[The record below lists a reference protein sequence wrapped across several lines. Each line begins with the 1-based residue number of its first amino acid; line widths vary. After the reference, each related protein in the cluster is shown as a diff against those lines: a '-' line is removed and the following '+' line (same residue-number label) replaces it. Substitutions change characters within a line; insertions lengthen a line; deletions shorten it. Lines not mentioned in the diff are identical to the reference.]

1 VYLKAVGYGLHRLIH
16 AGEIGGP
23 EKIRESIE
31 FLGVERIGHG
41 ISAVQ
46 DPALLDLLAE
56 AKIPL
61 EVCPVSNIQTGA
73 LANQLGVEKASLA
86 QHPLP
91 QIVRHGV
98 PVVLSSD
105 DPAMFHTS
113 LRGEYQAASAMG
125 LSEMELERI
134 VADGFRYAFVSPE
147 ERARLNFRADGGTA
161 RNAIMSP

>member
-1 VYLKAVGYGLHRLIH
+1 
-16 AGEIGGP
+16 
-23 EKIRESIE
+23 
-31 FLGVERIGHG
+31 
-41 ISAVQ
+41 
-46 DPALLDLLAE
+46 
-56 AKIPL
+56 
-61 EVCPVSNIQTGA
+61 
-73 LANQLGVEKASLA
+73 
-86 QHPLP
+86 
-91 QIVRHGV
+91 
-98 PVVLSSD
+98 VVLSSD